1 MVLIVAAIALFRSP
15 SADGPAL
22 ETVDL
27 TARPSAFAPALV
39 PWREPERDLAPLF
52 PGTSGYRTETLLLG
66 ALRLE
71 ILRRLGPNSTL
82 RESALD
88 AHRVRRAN
96 GTLAGTVLVRRA
108 PGEYGAIELVVG
120 VDPAG
125 RVAGVRVQRQREP
138 QPTAAILTSARW
150 LGALRGKTAADAWRV
165 GDDVLAV
172 PPAARPSADALAA
185 AVRALLVEFAVAE
198 KARAA
203 QNVGGHAAHPR

>member
-1 MVLIVAAIALFRSP
+1 MCI
-15 SADGPAL
+15 
-22 ETVDL
+22 
-27 TARPSAFAPALV
+27 
-39 PWREPERDLAPLF
+39 RD
-52 PGTSGYRTETLLLG
+52 SYRTETLLLG

-71 ILRRLGPNSTL
+71 ILKRLGPGSTL

-108 PGEYGAIELVVG
+108 PGEYGAIELVGG

-125 RVAGVRVQRQREP
+125 RVTGVRVQRQREP
-138 QPTAAILTSARW
+138 QPTAAVLTSPRW
-150 LGALRGKTAADAWRV
+150 LGALRGKTASDAWCIG
-165 GDDVLAV
+165 GDVPAV

-185 AVRALLVEFAVAE
+185 TVRALLIEFAVAE

-203 QNVGGHAAHPR
+203 QNGGGELDEQGADGGGERVG